1 MRGHSVESVTL
12 KLDVSTKD
20 MYGFSGYSCNSYAS
34 PRPSRV
40 LGPAIQLTMQI
51 LKSGYG
57 VVNALMLRFK
67 QTILTLQ

>member
-1 MRGHSVESVTL
+1 
-12 KLDVSTKD
+12 